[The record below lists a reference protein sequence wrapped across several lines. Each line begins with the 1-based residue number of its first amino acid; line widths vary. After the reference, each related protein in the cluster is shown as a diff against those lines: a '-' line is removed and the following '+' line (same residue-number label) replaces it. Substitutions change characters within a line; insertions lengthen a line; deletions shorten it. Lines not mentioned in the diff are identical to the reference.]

1 MIVLNIFKT
10 HFVIKYILLIFKK
23 LILIHD
29 LYKKFYI
36 IIESL
41 ITIYEIFLSNRCEN
55 QIFLLI

>member
-41 ITIYEIFLSNRCEN
+41 ITIYEIF
-55 QIFLLI
+55 FK